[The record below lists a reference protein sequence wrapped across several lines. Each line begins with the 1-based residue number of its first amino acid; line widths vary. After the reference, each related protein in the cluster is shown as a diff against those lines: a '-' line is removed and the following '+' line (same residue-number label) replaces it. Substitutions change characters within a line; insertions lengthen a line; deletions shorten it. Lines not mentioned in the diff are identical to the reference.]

1 MRESG
6 RSLITPTLPFDKLFC
21 FLPNHIRFYVCRSG
35 YYKFRLSIFPTPL
48 QRRTP
53 DSILPITQLR
63 FEAFLVGTTDFPIE
77 ANWRTV
83 CGNARGW
90 GTL

>member
-48 QRRTP
+48 QRRP
-53 DSILPITQLR
+53 PPILSYPSRSYVLKFFSWVPQI
-63 FEAFLVGTTDFPIE
+63 FL
-77 ANWRTV
+77 
-83 CGNARGW
+83 
-90 GTL
+90 